1 MVVAS
6 QLYQEFRAYD
16 LTNEDSIFAQKYL
29 VLSSAK
35 YADGSINTST

>member
-1 MVVAS
+1 MGVAS

-16 LTNEDSIFAQKYL
+16 LTNEDSIFTQKYL
-29 VLSSAK
+29 VLSGAK